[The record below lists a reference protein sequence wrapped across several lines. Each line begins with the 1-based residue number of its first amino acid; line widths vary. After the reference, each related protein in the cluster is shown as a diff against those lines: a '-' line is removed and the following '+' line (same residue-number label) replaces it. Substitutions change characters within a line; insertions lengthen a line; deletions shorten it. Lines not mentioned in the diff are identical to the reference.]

1 MRSYKTWVFHTG
13 AVNTIIIL
21 IFNCMVVRAFRQKGL
36 LSSSTVPLIILAIC
50 DMLASLFM
58 FWPNEIG
65 FVFDFFYFD
74 DRKETDIFLQI
85 GKVKY
90 PFVSFQR
97 SRIFSDM
104 YSTVRHF

>member
-1 MRSYKTWVFHTG
+1 VTNCGIHVRENTRSLKRYKTTG
-13 AVNTIIIL
+13 AVNTIIII
-21 IFNCMVVRAFRQKGL
+21 IFNCMVVRGFRQKGL

-74 DRKETDIFLQI
+74 DRKETDIFLQ
-85 GKVKY
+85 
-90 PFVSFQR
+90 R
-97 SRIFSDM
+97 STCLTMISVWFCNQ
-104 YSTVRHF
+104 